1 MILDGEYL
9 FQGPRERVW
18 ELLLDPEVMAKA
30 MPGAKRL
37 VRVDEGRYEGVIR
50 IGIGPVT
57 AAEWRLMVT
66 ISDTV
71 PPERYRMSVDSQ
83 GPVGFTRGTATV
95 NLHDEAGATRM
106 AYHAELQIG
115 GRVAS
120 VGQRLLDQ
128 VAKLLTRQGLEA
140 LSRELETRL
149 GEMEGGAPPDAA
161 AGSDAAEA
169 TP

>member
-1 MILDGEYL
+1 MILDGEYV

-71 PPERYRMSVDSQ
+71 PPERYLMGVDSQ

-95 NLHDEAGATRM
+95 NLHDEAGTTRM
-106 AYHAELQIG
+106 AYRAELQIG

-140 LSRELETRL
+140 LSRELEARL
-149 GEMEGGAPPDAA
+149 AESEGSSH
-161 AGSDAAEA
+161 SDASGTADTEA
-169 TP
+169 AP